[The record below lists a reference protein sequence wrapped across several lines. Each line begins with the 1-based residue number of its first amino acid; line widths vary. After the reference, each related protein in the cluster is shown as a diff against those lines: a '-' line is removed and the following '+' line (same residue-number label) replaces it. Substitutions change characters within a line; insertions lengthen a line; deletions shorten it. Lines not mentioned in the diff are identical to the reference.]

1 MNLNLIVM
9 KKIFGLLVL
18 LCFGSMAFAA
28 AQPSDGRDSVGFY
41 TACDADVQDLEALSN
56 GEVFDFGTA
65 SWLVAY
71 EVPTSAVVF
80 RPNEGDVSDGFGN
93 LIEEPPVGMRVVT
106 LEDPIDPGRW
116 C

>member
-1 MNLNLIVM
+1 MTM
-9 KKIFGLLVL
+9 KKIFGLLAVL

-93 LIEEPPVGMRVVT
+93 LIEEPPVAMRVT